1 MFEIKVLLK
10 LFDTILKLVCSDQ
23 KEESALVKKAFIW
36 LWYDK

>member
-10 LFDTILKLVCSDQ
+10 LFDTILMLVCSNQ